1 MRAGW
6 ALVVVGLGCAQNPP
20 PQPPAPPPAPAI
32 SAADETHFR
41 EAARL
46 RSLGLADLEEGEYER
61 AEETFG
67 ALEKLLPDNVLPPV
81 NRALAL
87 LRLDR
92 LEEALAAARRARELG
107 PDNPR
112 VLFALARIFER
123 RPEWEAEWRQVL
135 AHFAAV
141 QPADPRPLFLEAEV
155 LARDGRSAEAVPRL
169 REALRRTPDNLVLM
183 VEWLAAAAD
192 AGDAEAITDALNAL
206 EDRMD
211 GFEGQVAG
219 FAEEVRA
226 GLEKGAVETV
236 RPRAWVLRNLLRP
249 TELYQIGLV
258 PLVGG
263 NQPGSDLFPQLDFDP
278 PLPASVQ
285 GGQDIEVVFVAAE
298 PIAEPVREAVPW
310 REPGR
315 DGLLAAGP
323 GGWVKVG
330 KGLGKVT
337 TDGGAAEA
345 AAGAWL
351 ASIDLDGD
359 GRTDL
364 VGVEGGNLVVRRGL
378 EDGSLGGA
386 ERIAEGGAAWAE
398 PVDVDHDA
406 DLDLLL
412 GPEVRYLRNNG
423 GGPWTD
429 QTSELGLPAVAAAAV
444 CADFDNDGDLDLAFA
459 TATGLETRLNRRAG
473 AFDDARW
480 GGPNSPL
487 TGLALADFDLDG
499 RFDLLTWGEAGG
511 ALQRNGTRGWE
522 SRNLSATPWRHAA
535 LGDFD
540 NDGDPDLVALTAE
553 SLTLHRN
560 RRTAGFTPEALTT
573 LPGATTLFPGDFD
586 DDGDLDLF
594 LLTQLFSST
603 SPSSSSSL
611 TLLRNEGG
619 NRNHWVRLSLR
630 GKTEG
635 STKNN
640 AMGLFARVEAR
651 LGDGFQVVPGNGGV
665 NHLGLGEKREADVV
679 RVVWP
684 NGLAQTW
691 QRLAADQTLVEEQVL
706 KGSCPFLYTWNGREF
721 VFVTDLLWRS
731 PLGMVL
737 PNGAPAP
744 HQSAQDYVKIPA
756 ESLRPAGGELWLQV
770 TEELWEA
777 AYVDDQ
783 ALYAV
788 DHPADVELV
797 VDEKFNF
804 PYPEAPPLHWLARRA
819 PVVEARDHRG
829 RDVADRIAARDG
841 RYVSDFALGRYQGTT
856 EPHHLELT
864 FDEVPASG
872 PVELLLW
879 GWIFPTDTSINVA
892 LAQDPTLDPAPPR
905 LELLQPDGTWRV
917 LVPFLG
923 FPNGKNKAL
932 VTDLTG
938 QLPPGRVTVRIASEL
953 QVYWDAAALAVG
965 RPAFAPRVT
974 RLEPQAADLHERG
987 YSRLYRHSPD
997 GPHLFAY
1004 RDVATGPRFHDLAGF
1019 YTRFG
1024 DVTELLTAK
1033 DSRSVVMNAG
1043 DELTV
1048 RYDATRL
1055 PPLPAG
1061 WVRDW
1066 VLATD
1071 GWVKDGDL
1079 NTTASQTVDPLPYH
1093 GMQAYPDTSDHAPP
1107 DDPEFQRYLR
1117 EYQTRWEDGVEFR
1130 SGRPP

>member
-1 MRAGW
+1 
-6 ALVVVGLGCAQNPP
+6 
-20 PQPPAPPPAPAI
+20 
-32 SAADETHFR
+32 
-41 EAARL
+41 
-46 RSLGLADLEEGEYER
+46 
-61 AEETFG
+61 
-67 ALEKLLPDNVLPPV
+67 
-81 NRALAL
+81 
-87 LRLDR
+87 
-92 LEEALAAARRARELG
+92 
-107 PDNPR
+107 
-112 VLFALARIFER
+112 
-123 RPEWEAEWRQVL
+123 
-135 AHFAAV
+135 
-141 QPADPRPLFLEAEV
+141 
-155 LARDGRSAEAVPRL
+155 
-169 REALRRTPDNLVLM
+169 
-183 VEWLAAAAD
+183 
-192 AGDAEAITDALNAL
+192 
-206 EDRMD
+206 
-211 GFEGQVAG
+211 
-219 FAEEVRA
+219 
-226 GLEKGAVETV
+226 
-236 RPRAWVLRNLLRP
+236 
-249 TELYQIGLV
+249 
-258 PLVGG
+258 
-263 NQPGSDLFPQLDFDP
+263 
-278 PLPASVQ
+278 
-285 GGQDIEVVFVAAE
+285 
-298 PIAEPVREAVPW
+298 
-310 REPGR
+310 
-315 DGLLAAGP
+315 
-323 GGWVKVG
+323 
-330 KGLGKVT
+330 
-337 TDGGAAEA
+337 
-345 AAGAWL
+345 
-351 ASIDLDGD
+351 
-359 GRTDL
+359 
-364 VGVEGGNLVVRRGL
+364 
-378 EDGSLGGA
+378 
-386 ERIAEGGAAWAE
+386 
-398 PVDVDHDA
+398 
-406 DLDLLL
+406 
-412 GPEVRYLRNNG
+412 VRYLRNNG

-429 QTSELGLPAVAAAAV
+429 HTAELGLPAAAAAV
-444 CADFDNDGDLDLAFA
+444 VCADVDNDGDLDLAFA
-459 TATGLETRLNRRAG
+459 TASGLETRLNRRAG
-473 AFDDARW
+473 AFDEAAW
-480 GGPNSPL
+480 GGPNSSL

-499 RFDLLTWGEAGG
+499 RFDLLTWGDSGG
-511 ALQRNGTRGWE
+511 ALQRNGPQGWE
-522 SRNLSATPWRHAA
+522 SKALATGLWRHAA

-553 SLTLHRN
+553 ALTLYRN
-560 RRTAGFTPEALTT
+560 RRAAGFTPEPITPFPAGTALV
-573 LPGATTLFPGDFD
+573 PGDFD

-594 LLTQLFSST
+594 VLTQLFSS
-603 SPSSSSSL
+603 SSSSSSSSL

-691 QRLAADQTLVEEQVL
+691 QRMAADQTLVEEQVL
-706 KGSCPFLYTWNGREF
+706 KGSCPFLYTWNGHEF

-731 PLGMVL
+731 PLGMLL

-804 PYPEAPPLHWLARRA
+804 PYPEAPPLHWLSHRA
-819 PVVEARDHRG
+819 PLVSARDHHG
-829 RDVADRIAARDG
+829 RDVADRIAVRDG
-841 RYVSDFALGRYQGTT
+841 RYVSDFALARYQGTT

-864 FDEVPASG
+864 FDEVPTSG
-872 PVELLLW
+872 PVKLLLW

-905 LELLQPDGTWRV
+905 LELRQPDGTWQV
-917 LVPFLG
+917 LVPFVG
-923 FPNGKNKAL
+923 FPNGKNKAV
-932 VTDLTG
+932 VTELTG
-938 QLPPGRVTVRIASEL
+938 RLPPGRVTLRIASEL
-953 QVYWDAAALAVG
+953 QIYWDAAALSVGAPAV
-965 RPAFAPRVT
+965 APRVT

-987 YSRLYRHSPD
+987 YSRLYRRSPD

-1024 DVTELLTAK
+1024 EVTELLTAK

-1093 GMQAYPDTSDHAPP
+1093 GMRAYPDTPGHAPP
-1107 DDPEFQRYLR
+1107 EDPEFQRYLR
-1117 EYQTRWEDGVEFR
+1117 EYQTRWEDGAEFR
-1130 SGRPP
+1130 TGRPP